1 MNRASGDLN
10 LAKKI
15 EAVADKLAEDVNTLT
30 EQLRYNHFCKI
41 SKTNSFEIHLQFMD
55 TKSTAFTLSELMS
68 KGITNIPVTGFY
80 YNDSVYISVMTIEFI
95 ETVLKLWGF
104 KSSSP
109 NYDIKYKTFDTAVD
123 TDIVFSDTV
132 L

>member
-15 EAVADKLAEDVNTLT
+15 KAIADGVAG
-30 EQLRYNHFCKI
+30 QLKYNHFCKI
-41 SKTNSFEIHLQFMD
+41 AKTNSFEVHLQFMD

-68 KGITNIPVTGFY
+68 KAITNIPVTGFY
-80 YNDSVYISVMTIEFI
+80 YNDSVYISVMTIDCNG
-95 ETVLKLWGF
+95 TVLKLWGF
-104 KSSSP
+104 KSSSS